1 MVRKLV
7 VPALLLTLLLALTA
21 GPARAAEE
29 PPTLTARVLHSLNA
43 YAPGGPYPL
52 IVELTIRP
60 GYHIND
66 QRPAE
71 PDLFPTTL
79 TWPASP
85 DISFG
90 PAVFPA
96 PRKYKPSFASQPME
110 VHDGRVLVRAT
121 LQVAKTAAPGAREL
135 KAKLV
140 FQACDD
146 QSCLMPETLE
156 VPLTV
161 TVAPAGKPGQALNQ
175 ELFKK

>member
-1 MVRKLV
+1 VVRKLV
-7 VPALLLTLLLALTA
+7 IPALLLTLLLALAA

-29 PPTLTARVLHSLNA
+29 PPTLTARVLHSKSA

-52 IVELTIRP
+52 ILELTIRP
-60 GYHIND
+60 GFHIND

-71 PDLFPTTL
+71 PDLFPTSL

-85 DISFG
+85 GLSFG

-110 VHDGRVLVRAT
+110 VHDGRILLRVS
-121 LQVAKTAAPGAREL
+121 LQVAQGAAPGPRDL
-135 KAKLV
+135 KAKVV

-146 QSCLMPETLE
+146 QACLMPETLE
-156 VPLTV
+156 VPLGI
-161 TVAPAGKPGQALNQ
+161 TVAPAGKPGQALNK